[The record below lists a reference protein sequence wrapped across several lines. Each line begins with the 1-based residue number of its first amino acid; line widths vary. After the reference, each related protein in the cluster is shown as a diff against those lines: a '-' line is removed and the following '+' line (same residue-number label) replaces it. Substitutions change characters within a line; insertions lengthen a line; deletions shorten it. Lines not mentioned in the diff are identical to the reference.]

1 MLTLPWTFILCLTHT
16 TTYSLV
22 NSMIS
27 MLMIGFGEHLGYTYY
42 ICYTNWANLSPSSK
56 QTDRMCS
63 FVNCACI
70 TADSAILHVYP
81 TIHKVDLII
90 PESCHT
96 TTHTGGVF
104 EVEKL
109 WGWCA

>member
-1 MLTLPWTFILCLTHT
+1 
-16 TTYSLV
+16 
-22 NSMIS
+22 
-27 MLMIGFGEHLGYTYY
+27 
-42 ICYTNWANLSPSSK
+42 
-56 QTDRMCS
+56 MCMH
-63 FVNCACI
+63 

-81 TIHKVDLII
+81 TIHKVYLII

-109 WGWCA
+109 WGWCVPDHIVTGPLVVPAMYL